1 VLIIDDNQDTADALA
16 MLLSVQGYEVATAS
30 SGPEG
35 VEQSRRWLPWAI
47 LCDLGL
53 PGCDGFEVARRVR
66 AEPATALVRLICVS
80 GYDQEEDRRQA
91 LAAGFDVLLVKP
103 VEPAELLHQLSQE

>member
-1 VLIIDDNQDTADALA
+1 MLSNLNQSGPSLAAHPSLESPVASQRRRVLVIDANQDTADALA
-16 MLLSVQGYEVATAS
+16 LLLSLQGYEVATAS

-35 VEQSRRWLPWAI
+35 IEQRRRWLPWAI
-47 LCDLGL
+47 LCDLCL

-80 GYDQEEDRRQA
+80 G
-91 LAAGFDVLLVKP
+91 
-103 VEPAELLHQLSQE
+103 